1 MWPRFQRGH
10 PLLLDGK
17 TQNGAAG
24 ANAAGIATSRRSD
37 RPLRGRRSTKAIM
50 CEMRACRAIQDGRR
64 RTQIFV
70 LFDEAGADARRAQP
84 R

>member
-24 ANAAGIATSRRSD
+24 ANEAGTATSRLSSG
-37 RPLRGRRSTKAIM
+37 P
-50 CEMRACRAIQDGRR
+50 
-64 RTQIFV
+64 V
-70 LFDEAGADARRAQP
+70 
-84 R
+84 